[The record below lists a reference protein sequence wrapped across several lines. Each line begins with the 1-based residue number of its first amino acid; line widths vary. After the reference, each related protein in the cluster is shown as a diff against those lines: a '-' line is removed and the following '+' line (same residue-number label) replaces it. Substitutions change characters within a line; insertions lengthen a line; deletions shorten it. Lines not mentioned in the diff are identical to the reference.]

1 MKCGFTYHFNSG
13 KLKDKSNWRRIK
25 LKLFREALIIL
36 GIYLVGE
43 LVSTSLH
50 LPIPGNIVGLVI
62 LFILLWTKIVKVDN
76 ISNVTNFLL
85 DHLAF
90 FFIPAG
96 VGLMASLGIIKTT
109 WWQLLIVC
117 VLTTTIIIGVTG
129 IIVQS
134 ISRKTKE
141 KTLKRN
147 EGGIFGDID

>member
-1 MKCGFTYHFNSG
+1 M
-13 KLKDKSNWRRIK
+13 IK

-36 GIYLVGE
+36 GIYLAGE
-43 LVSTSLH
+43 LLSTSLH
-50 LPIPGNIVGLVI
+50 LPIPGNILGMVI
-62 LFILLWTKIVKVDN
+62 LFILLCTKTVKVDN

-96 VGLMASLGIIKTT
+96 VGLMASLGIIKST

-117 VLTTTIIIGVTG
+117 ILTTTIIIGVTG
-129 IIVQS
+129 IIVQT

-141 KTLKRN
+141 KNL
-147 EGGIFGDID
+147 

>member
-1 MKCGFTYHFNSG
+1 M
-13 KLKDKSNWRRIK
+13 IK

-36 GIYLVGE
+36 GIYLVGD
-43 LVSTSLH
+43 LLSTSLH
-50 LPIPGNIVGLVI
+50 LPIPGNILGMVI
-62 LFILLWTKIVKVDN
+62 LFILLCTKIVKVDN

-96 VGLMASLGIIKTT
+96 VGLMASLGIIKST

-117 VLTTTIIIGVTG
+117 ILTTAIIIGVTG

-141 KTLKRN
+141 KNR
-147 EGGIFGDID
+147 

>member
-1 MKCGFTYHFNSG
+1 MV
-13 KLKDKSNWRRIK
+13 K

-43 LVSTSLH
+43 LLSSSIH
-50 LPIPGNIVGLVI
+50 LPIPGNILGMLI
-62 LFILLWTKIVKVDN
+62 LFILLCTKIVKVDN

-96 VGLMASLGIIKTT
+96 VGLMASLGIIKST

-117 VLTTTIIIGVTG
+117 ILTTTIIIGITG
-129 IIVQS
+129 IIVQA
-134 ISRKTKE
+134 ISKKTKE
-141 KTLKRN
+141 KNL
-147 EGGIFGDID
+147 